1 MIRSSLTIGLL
12 LVTGATALADAPETL
27 CELMAEL
34 APDWLASHETGK
46 TVEEISAETMS
57 SFDQAGLTADDD
69 RGAIF
74 RAAASVSLIGLAQNN
89 PQSPK
94 AASAAALEACA
105 IWYRTRKSQKT
116 YQIPDRPML
125 WN

>member
-12 LVTGATALADAPETL
+12 LMSGATVLAEAPTTV

-34 APDWLASHETGK
+34 APDWLASHEAGK
-46 TVEEISAETMS
+46 TVEEISADTMA
-57 SFDQAGLTADDD
+57 SFDQAGLTADND

-74 RAAASVSLIGLAQNN
+74 RTAASVSLIGLAQND
-89 PQSPK
+89 PRSPA
-94 AASAAALEACA
+94 AASEAALEYCA
-105 IWYRTRKSQKT
+105 IWYRSRKSQKT